1 MTHSTERIVIVARW
15 GALACALLLAGRVP
29 SAKVAAGAAV
39 LLAFELCGFFAPG
52 ARQVRTV
59 WWVAAVLP
67 TVVVSLTGGWSSPL
81 LPCVLPPVLTVG
93 LAYGFRRGALLAGVT
108 TVLASGFRPTGE
120 GGAWFAELVLVAL
133 LAAHA
138 RRLEQGAAR
147 VHDLEE
153 ANRLLTELHGIAL
166 TLSVSFEVDEVV
178 SAASEQMRTLLHADA
193 VGIDLDAAGGVAFT
207 VERTEPL
214 SARERSLL
222 DEATIQTTLAV
233 DNARRFSH
241 LRTIGAHQERN
252 RIARELHD
260 QFGQDL
266 ATLGYMVDMLAA
278 SAPPP
283 LADGLG
289 ELRHAVGYVVRGLRD
304 ALADLRSDV
313 DPDHDLPSTL
323 ADFLARV
330 EARSSLQTSLESTG
344 TRRLPA
350 VLERELLRIAE
361 EAVTNAERHA
371 HARHVSVRFG
381 ATEHNA
387 VLEVSDDGIGLPVE
401 TPDRRFGLVGMRE
414 RAEAI
419 GADLEIE
426 SHAGLGTTVRCRVAA

>member
-1 MTHSTERIVIVARW
+1 MTRSTERIVIVARW
-15 GALACALLLAGRVP
+15 GALACALLLTAGRQPDAEVI
-29 SAKVAAGAAV
+29 AAAAA
-39 LLAFELCGFFAPG
+39 LLALTAF
-52 ARQVRTV
+52 QTV
-59 WWVAAVLP
+59 WPAPNVWAALVPAVAVA
-67 TVVVSLTGGWSSPL
+67 LTGGWSSPL
-81 LPCVLPPVLTVG
+81 LPCVLPPVLTTG
-93 LAYGFRRGALLAGVT
+93 LASGFRRAALLAGVT
-108 TVLASGFRPTGE
+108 AVLGSSFRPTGDSA
-120 GGAWFAELVLVAL
+120 AWLAELLLVAL

-166 TLSVSFEVDEVV
+166 TLSMSFEVDDVV
-178 SAASEQMRTLLHADA
+178 RTASDRVRGLLHADA
-193 VGIDLDAAGGVAFT
+193 VRIDLDAAAGVTFI

-214 SARERSLL
+214 SPRERALL
-222 DEATIQTTLAV
+222 GDATAQTALAV
-233 DNARRFSH
+233 DNARRFAH

-266 ATLGYMVDMLAA
+266 ATLGYMVDMLWS
-278 SAPPP
+278 SAPPD
-283 LADGLG
+283 LACGLG

-304 ALADLRSDV
+304 SLADLRSDV
-313 DPDHDLPSTL
+313 DSEHDLPSTL

-330 EARSSLQTSLESTG
+330 EARSSLQTSLEATAV
-344 TRRLPA
+344 RRLPA

-371 HARHVSVRFG
+371 HASHVAVRFG
-381 ATEHNA
+381 ATEHSA
-387 VLEVSDDGIGLPVE
+387 VLEVSDDGVGLPVV

-426 SHAGLGTTVRCRVAA
+426 SRAGEGTTVRCRVVAA

>member
-1 MTHSTERIVIVARW
+1 MTNGTERVVTVARW
-15 GALACALLLAGRVP
+15 GALACALLLTAGPHATSEVIG
-29 SAKVAAGAAV
+29 GAAV
-39 LLAFELCGFFAPG
+39 LLALAGVQTAWPAFA
-52 ARQVRTV
+52 RRTA
-59 WWVAAVLP
+59 WVPAVC
-67 TVVVSLTGGWSSPL
+67 VALTGGWSSPL
-81 LPCVLPPVLTVG
+81 LPCVLPPVLTAG
-93 LAYGFRRGALLAGVT
+93 LTAGLRRAVVLAGATAV
-108 TVLASGFRPTGE
+108 ACSGLQPTGE
-120 GGAWFAELVLVAL
+120 SVAWTAELLVVAL

-166 TLSVSFEVDEVV
+166 SLSVSFEIDEVV
-178 SAASEQMRTLLHADA
+178 RTACDRVRGLLGADG
-193 VGIDLDAAGGVAFT
+193 VSLELEPTVAFT

-214 SARERSLL
+214 TARERSLL
-222 DEATIQTTLAV
+222 ADATVQTALAV
-233 DNARRFSH
+233 DNARRFAH

-278 SAPPP
+278 SAPAP

-289 ELRHAVGYVVRGLRD
+289 ELRHAVGYVVRRLRD
-304 ALADLRSDV
+304 ALTDLRSDV
-313 DPDHDLPSTL
+313 DPQHDLPSTL
-323 ADFLARV
+323 AVFLARV
-330 EARSSLQTSLESTG
+330 EARSSLRTTLEASAG
-344 TRRLPA
+344 RRLPA

-361 EAVTNAERHA
+361 EAVVNAERHA

-381 ATEHNA
+381 ATDHSA
-387 VLEVSDDGIGLPVE
+387 VIEVTDDGVGLPVDM
-401 TPDRRFGLVGMRE
+401 PDRRFGLVGMRE

-426 SHAGLGTTVRCRVAA
+426 SHVGEGTTVRCRVAA